1 MNSAQL
7 AGKWK
12 QMRRMKQM
20 KQMKGSIKE
29 RWGKLT
35 DQDIDQGYRRHRRE
49 A

>member
-7 AGKWK
+7 AGKW
-12 QMRRMKQM
+12 KQM